1 MKHIP
6 SEVNTGLQ
14 SILTEDHFSP
24 VHCYLILSTHN
35 FFFTK
40 NDLTMHWRVMVLP
53 ENWSATR
60 GMFSKERACVLSPK
74 FGLRV
79 KGILASTHSVEHA
92 SVHYCKSFK
101 TRFNKISFINIDVFV
116 CCFLNNNKQTC
127 CCNVFNIVK

>member
-1 MKHIP
+1 
-6 SEVNTGLQ
+6 
-14 SILTEDHFSP
+14 
-24 VHCYLILSTHN
+24 
-35 FFFTK
+35 
-40 NDLTMHWRVMVLP
+40 MHWRVMVLP

-60 GMFSKERACVLSPK
+60 GMFSKERAHMLLPK

-116 CCFLNNNKQTC
+116 CCFFFNNKQTC
-127 CCNVFNIVK
+127 CCNVFSIVK